1 MADKPSDL
9 VQGTLDMLI
18 LKTLALEPMHGYGI
32 SVRIEQMSRGVF
44 RLNAGSLF
52 LAIQRLERD
61 GLIDGEWKPSENNRR
76 ARYYTLTAKGRKRLD
91 SETRE
96 WGRQVAAIG
105 RILEASLGRMR
116 AMSLFRNL
124 QPACGRFSERNQ
136 VDRELDEELGTYLE
150 MEAAEKMRQGVSR
163 KDALREVRLE
173 RGSLEG
179 YQGNSFALAA
189 GNFLWRRAGRICA
202 SACAYAAQESRFCCR
217 RRADT
222 GLGHRYVKHG
232 HFQRPERHNPS
243 PPPVQES

>member
-32 SVRIEQMSRGVF
+32 SLRIEQMSMGVF

-61 GLIDGEWKPSENNRR
+61 GLIDGEWKPTENNRR

-105 RILEASLGRMR
+105 RILEASEGASHVLVQKFCNR
-116 AMSLFRNL
+116 
-124 QPACGRFSERNQ
+124 PAVAFPKEP
-136 VDRELDEELGTYLE
+136 
-150 MEAAEKMRQGVSR
+150 SR
-163 KDALREVRLE
+163 PRV
-173 RGSLEG
+173 G
-179 YQGNSFALAA
+179 
-189 GNFLWRRAGRICA
+189 
-202 SACAYAAQESRFCCR
+202 
-217 RRADT
+217 
-222 GLGHRYVKHG
+222 
-232 HFQRPERHNPS
+232 
-243 PPPVQES
+243 